1 LHHLCFID
9 NIFIINQTHRS
20 PAMSL
25 RALRHFVVVAEELHM
40 HRAAERL
47 HIAQPALSQQI
58 KQLEQRLGVVLF
70 SRANRRLTL
79 TAAGEAFWQKTRLA
93 LEMVDQ
99 AALDAQRT
107 ARGEQGR
114 LHLGYVSS
122 AMYDSK
128 LPGLLRELRAD
139 WPGIELS
146 LVHGDVQM
154 LYEALLDLR
163 LDIAIIRAPL
173 ASPPDALVV
182 RPFVREKLCLALYQ
196 QHPLAGVGALN
207 LASLRAD
214 NWISLNDPQGTGLEQ
229 VFIDACR
236 VAGFTPQVAQRVND
250 VTSMISLV
258 SAGVGVALVP
268 VSARALRLD
277 NVVYIDLQDRLA
289 ESELSMVYHRHIRS
303 AVVRKVI
310 SLLNATE
317 QSPG

>member
-1 LHHLCFID
+1 
-9 NIFIINQTHRS
+9 
-20 PAMSL
+20 MSL

-79 TAAGEAFWQKTRLA
+79 TAAGEAFWRKTRLA

-163 LDIAIIRAPL
+163 LDIAIRAPL

-236 VAGFTPQVAQRVND
+236 VAGFAPQVAQRVND

-317 QSPG
+317 HSPG

>member
-1 LHHLCFID
+1 
-9 NIFIINQTHRS
+9 
-20 PAMSL
+20 MSL

-58 KQLEQRLGVVLF
+58 KQLEQRLGVALF

-79 TAAGEAFWQKTRLA
+79 TAAGEAFLHKTRAA
-93 LEMVDQ
+93 LEMADQ
-99 AALDAQRT
+99 AVLDAQRT

-128 LPGLLRELRAD
+128 LPGSCAGCAPTGR
-139 WPGIELS
+139 GLS
-146 LVHGDVQM
+146 CRWCGDVQM

-207 LASLRAD
+207 LASLRTD
-214 NWISLNDPQGTGLEQ
+214 NWISLDDPQGTGLEQ
-229 VFIDACR
+229 VFMDACR
-236 VAGFTPQVAQRVND
+236 VAGFTPQVAQRIND

-258 SAGVGVALVP
+258 SAGWKRRWFR
-268 VSARALRLD
+268 SRAGL
-277 NVVYIDLQDRLA
+277 
-289 ESELSMVYHRHIRS
+289 
-303 AVVRKVI
+303 
-310 SLLNATE
+310 T
-317 QSPG
+317 P

>member
-1 LHHLCFID
+1 
-9 NIFIINQTHRS
+9 
-20 PAMSL
+20 MSL

-79 TAAGEAFWQKTRLA
+79 TAAGEAFLHKTRLA
-93 LEMVDQ
+93 LEMADQ
-99 AALDAQRT
+99 AVLDAQRT

-128 LPGLLRELRAD
+128 LPGLLRRLRAD

-146 LVHGDVQM
+146 LVQGDVQM

-173 ASPPDALVV
+173 A
-182 RPFVREKLCLALYQ
+182 C
-196 QHPLAGVGALN
+196 VGALN
-207 LASLRAD
+207 LASLRTD
-214 NWISLNDPQGTGLEQ
+214 NWISLDDPQGTGLEQ
-229 VFIDACR
+229 VFMDACR
-236 VAGFTPQVAQRVND
+236 VAGFTPQVAQRIND

-268 VSARALRLD
+268 LSARALRLD

-310 SLLNATE
+310 SLLNTAE
-317 QSPG
+317 R

>member
-1 LHHLCFID
+1 
-9 NIFIINQTHRS
+9 
-20 PAMSL
+20 MSL

-139 WPGIELS
+139 FAKAMAAAQALQAITGTLSDEQAGIVAKTMTAELT
-146 LVHGDVQM
+146 
-154 LYEALLDLR
+154 
-163 LDIAIIRAPL
+163 
-173 ASPPDALVV
+173 
-182 RPFVREKLCLALYQ
+182 K
-196 QHPLAGVGALN
+196 
-207 LASLRAD
+207 
-214 NWISLNDPQGTGLEQ
+214 QG
-229 VFIDACR
+229 F
-236 VAGFTPQVAQRVND
+236 
-250 VTSMISLV
+250 
-258 SAGVGVALVP
+258 
-268 VSARALRLD
+268 
-277 NVVYIDLQDRLA
+277 
-289 ESELSMVYHRHIRS
+289 
-303 AVVRKVI
+303 
-310 SLLNATE
+310 
-317 QSPG
+317 

>member
-1 LHHLCFID
+1 M
-9 NIFIINQTHRS
+9 R
-20 PAMSL
+20 
-25 RALRHFVVVAEELHM
+25 
-40 HRAAERL
+40 
-47 HIAQPALSQQI
+47 
-58 KQLEQRLGVVLF
+58 VLIV
-70 SRANRRLTL
+70 
-79 TAAGEAFWQKTRLA
+79 EDEVRLA
-93 LEMVDQ
+93 ATLQDLMEMDGYTADVCHDGETGLDN
-99 AALDAQRT
+99 ALT
-107 ARGEQGR
+107 GI
-114 LHLGYVSS
+114 
-122 AMYDSK
+122 YDVMILDVM
-128 LPGLLRELRAD
+128 LPKMDGFTVLRRLRAD

-146 LVHGDVQM
+146 LVQGDVQM

-207 LASLRAD
+207 LASLRTD
-214 NWISLNDPQGTGLEQ
+214 NWISLDDPQGTGLEQ
-229 VFIDACR
+229 VFMDACR
-236 VAGFTPQVAQRVND
+236 VAGFTPQVAQRIND

-268 VSARALRLD
+268 LSARALRLD

-310 SLLNATE
+310 SLLNTAE
-317 QSPG
+317 R

>member
-1 LHHLCFID
+1 
-9 NIFIINQTHRS
+9 
-20 PAMSL
+20 MSL

-79 TAAGEAFWQKTRLA
+79 TAAGEAFLHKTRLA
-93 LEMVDQ
+93 LEMADQ
-99 AALDAQRT
+99 AVLDAQRT

-128 LPGLLRELRAD
+128 LPGLLRRLRAD

-146 LVHGDVQM
+146 LVQGDVQM

-182 RPFVREKLCLALYQ
+182 RPLYVKSSAWRSINSIRWPAWARLIWPHCALTTGSRLTIRRA
-196 QHPLAGVGALN
+196 PDWSRFLWMPV
-207 LASLRAD
+207 AS
-214 NWISLNDPQGTGLEQ
+214 
-229 VFIDACR
+229 
-236 VAGFTPQVAQRVND
+236 
-250 VTSMISLV
+250 
-258 SAGVGVALVP
+258 
-268 VSARALRLD
+268 RALR
-277 NVVYIDLQDRLA
+277 R
-289 ESELSMVYHRHIRS
+289 RWRS
-303 AVVRKVI
+303 GLTTLPR
-310 SLLNATE
+310 
-317 QSPG
+317 

>member
-1 LHHLCFID
+1 
-9 NIFIINQTHRS
+9 
-20 PAMSL
+20 MSL

-79 TAAGEAFWQKTRLA
+79 TAAGEAFLHKTRLA
-93 LEMVDQ
+93 LEMADQ
-99 AALDAQRT
+99 AVLDAQRT

-128 LPGLLRELRAD
+128 LPGLLRRLRAD
-139 WPGIELS
+139 WPGI
-146 LVHGDVQM
+146 
-154 LYEALLDLR
+154 DLR

-207 LASLRAD
+207 LASLRTD
-214 NWISLNDPQGTGLEQ
+214 NWISLDDPQGTGLEQ
-229 VFIDACR
+229 VFMDACR
-236 VAGFTPQVAQRVND
+236 VAGFTPQVAQRIND

-268 VSARALRLD
+268 LSARALRLD

-310 SLLNATE
+310 SLLNTAE
-317 QSPG
+317 R

>member
-1 LHHLCFID
+1 
-9 NIFIINQTHRS
+9 
-20 PAMSL
+20 MSL

-79 TAAGEAFWQKTRLA
+79 TAAGEAFLQKTRLA
-93 LEMVDQ
+93 LEMADQ
-99 AALDAQRT
+99 AVLDAQRT

-146 LVHGDVQM
+146 LVQGDVQM

-207 LASLRAD
+207 LASLRTD
-214 NWISLNDPQGTGLEQ
+214 NWISLDDPQGTGLEQ

-236 VAGFTPQVAQRVND
+236 VAGFTPQVVQRIND

-258 SAGVGVALVP
+258 SAGVGWRWCRSRRGPYALITWCISISRIGWRR
-268 VSARALRLD
+268 VS
-277 NVVYIDLQDRLA
+277 
-289 ESELSMVYHRHIRS
+289 
-303 AVVRKVI
+303 
-310 SLLNATE
+310 
-317 QSPG
+317 

>member
-1 LHHLCFID
+1 
-9 NIFIINQTHRS
+9 
-20 PAMSL
+20 MSL

-79 TAAGEAFWQKTRLA
+79 TAAGEAFLQKTRLA
-93 LEMVDQ
+93 LEMADQ
-99 AALDAQRT
+99 AVLDAQRT

-146 LVHGDVQM
+146 LVQGDVQM
-154 LYEALLDLR
+154 LYT
-163 LDIAIIRAPL
+163 
-173 ASPPDALVV
+173 
-182 RPFVREKLCLALYQ
+182 
-196 QHPLAGVGALN
+196 
-207 LASLRAD
+207 D
-214 NWISLNDPQGTGLEQ
+214 NWISLDDPQGTGLEQ

-236 VAGFTPQVAQRVND
+236 VAGFTPQVVQRIND

-289 ESELSMVYHRHIRS
+289 ESELSMVYHRHFRS

-310 SLLNATE
+310 SLLNAAE
-317 QSPG
+317 Q

>member
-1 LHHLCFID
+1 
-9 NIFIINQTHRS
+9 
-20 PAMSL
+20 
-25 RALRHFVVVAEELHM
+25 
-40 HRAAERL
+40 
-47 HIAQPALSQQI
+47 
-58 KQLEQRLGVVLF
+58 
-70 SRANRRLTL
+70 
-79 TAAGEAFWQKTRLA
+79 
-93 LEMVDQ
+93 MVDQ

-236 VAGFTPQVAQRVND
+236 VAGFAPQVAQRVND

-317 QSPG
+317 HSPG

>member
-1 LHHLCFID
+1 
-9 NIFIINQTHRS
+9 
-20 PAMSL
+20 
-25 RALRHFVVVAEELHM
+25 
-40 HRAAERL
+40 
-47 HIAQPALSQQI
+47 
-58 KQLEQRLGVVLF
+58 
-70 SRANRRLTL
+70 
-79 TAAGEAFWQKTRLA
+79 
-93 LEMVDQ
+93 
-99 AALDAQRT
+99 
-107 ARGEQGR
+107 
-114 LHLGYVSS
+114 
-122 AMYDSK
+122 MYDSK

-207 LASLRAD
+207 LASLRTD
-214 NWISLNDPQGTGLEQ
+214 NWISLDDPQGTGLEQ

-258 SAGVGVALVP
+258 SAGVGWRWFRSRRGPYALITWCISIFRTGWRR
-268 VSARALRLD
+268 VS
-277 NVVYIDLQDRLA
+277 
-289 ESELSMVYHRHIRS
+289 
-303 AVVRKVI
+303 
-310 SLLNATE
+310 
-317 QSPG
+317 

>member
-1 LHHLCFID
+1 
-9 NIFIINQTHRS
+9 
-20 PAMSL
+20 MSL

-79 TAAGEAFWQKTRLA
+79 TAAGEAFLHKTRLA
-93 LEMVDQ
+93 LEMADQ
-99 AALDAQRT
+99 AVLDAQRT

-128 LPGLLRELRAD
+128 LPGLLRRLRAD

-146 LVHGDVQM
+146 LVQGDVQM

-173 ASPPDALVV
+173 ASPPDLPQLMPIFPAFPTWARLIWPHCALTTGSRLTIRRAPDWSRFLWMPV
-182 RPFVREKLCLALYQ
+182 
-196 QHPLAGVGALN
+196 
-207 LASLRAD
+207 AS
-214 NWISLNDPQGTGLEQ
+214 
-229 VFIDACR
+229 
-236 VAGFTPQVAQRVND
+236 
-250 VTSMISLV
+250 
-258 SAGVGVALVP
+258 
-268 VSARALRLD
+268 RALR
-277 NVVYIDLQDRLA
+277 R
-289 ESELSMVYHRHIRS
+289 RWRS
-303 AVVRKVI
+303 GLTTLPR
-310 SLLNATE
+310 
-317 QSPG
+317 

>member
-1 LHHLCFID
+1 
-9 NIFIINQTHRS
+9 
-20 PAMSL
+20 MSL

-79 TAAGEAFWQKTRLA
+79 TAAGEAFLHKTRLA
-93 LEMVDQ
+93 LEMADQ
-99 AALDAQRT
+99 AVLDAQRT

-128 LPGLLRELRAD
+128 LPGLLRRLRAD

-146 LVHGDVQM
+146 LVQGDVQM

-182 RPFVREKLCLALYQ
+182 RPFVREKPYQ

-207 LASLRAD
+207 LASLRTD
-214 NWISLNDPQGTGLEQ
+214 NWISLDDPQGTGLEQ
-229 VFIDACR
+229 VFMDACR
-236 VAGFTPQVAQRVND
+236 VAGFTPQVAQRIND

-268 VSARALRLD
+268 LSARALRLD

-310 SLLNATE
+310 SLLNTAE
-317 QSPG
+317 R

>member
-1 LHHLCFID
+1 
-9 NIFIINQTHRS
+9 
-20 PAMSL
+20 MSL

-128 LPGLLRELRAD
+128 LPGLLRELRVGDRVVNRLAD
-139 WPGIELS
+139 GLVDFGACGTVVAVKGVHCDVAFDRAQYGGCDLS
-146 LVHGDVQM
+146 QHCPDYHG
-154 LYEALLDLR
+154 ATR
-163 LDIAIIRAPL
+163 HR
-173 ASPPDALVV
+173 S
-182 RPFVREKLCLALYQ
+182 
-196 QHPLAGVGALN
+196 
-207 LASLRAD
+207 
-214 NWISLNDPQGTGLEQ
+214 
-229 VFIDACR
+229 
-236 VAGFTPQVAQRVND
+236 
-250 VTSMISLV
+250 
-258 SAGVGVALVP
+258 ALVP
-268 VSARALRLD
+268 FP
-277 NVVYIDLQDRLA
+277 VVPSTPAAFAPSGPKGKGIYKNGGRN
-289 ESELSMVYHRHIRS
+289 H
-303 AVVRKVI
+303 
-310 SLLNATE
+310 
-317 QSPG
+317 